1 VQQVDANVPVYRV
14 RTLTQQVDKSL
25 MSERLLASLSSV
37 FGGLATLLAAI
48 GLYGVMA
55 YMVVRRT
62 REIGIRMALGAGGN
76 NVIWLVMRE
85 VLLLAAGGVGI
96 GLLAAWGAT
105 RWVSTQLFGVQPTD
119 LLTMIAGALGIACV
133 AGLAGYLPARRA
145 VSIDPM
151 RALRWE

>member
-1 VQQVDANVPVYRV
+1 GLRDEIPYEMYRPYRQMNFVQGMTVYARSAGDPTAVFAAMRGAVQQVDANVPVYRV

-25 MSERLLASLSSV
+25 MSERLLASLRSV

-105 RWVSTQLFGVQPTD
+105 RWVSTQLF
-119 LLTMIAGALGIACV
+119 
-133 AGLAGYLPARRA
+133 
-145 VSIDPM
+145 
-151 RALRWE
+151 